1 MGKVI
6 GCDIDEDKYSEDKV
20 ELRSNIPNIY
30 HVTGNKFM
38 INGKLKYEKN
48 CRNINWISKDT
59 TYIVC
64 TLGGLLIGIWK
75 KKYLLL
81 KCHKN
86 EIII

>member
-1 MGKVI
+1 MNKGMK
-6 GCDIDEDKYSEDKV
+6 KWKT
-20 ELRSNIPNIY
+20 LPN
-30 HVTGNKFM
+30 M
-38 INGKLKYEKN
+38 IS
-48 CRNINWISKDT
+48 ISFYT
-59 TYIVC
+59 IIMR